1 MAKEFTNKE
10 LMMLGKELKEA
21 KAKVMGKW
29 GFTADEIAVATGM
42 PRDEVIKFLPSG
54 RFHWGDESESDKTE

>member
-29 GFTADEIAVATGM
+29 GFTNEEIQAVLGI
-42 PRDEVIKFLPSG
+42 PDFEIKRILSDG
-54 RFHWGDESESDKTE
+54 VNGSEEITEK